1 MPAKSEAEA
10 MQELASLMWNRY
22 FREKVKEELN
32 HELNGY
38 KAEVT
43 NNNGDGTL
51 TVQRPFET
59 TTLTLKAASAL
70 SRAVAGDQ
78 VLIVGMGDKSTA
90 LSNAFILG
98 KTNMQDTRKLAESH
112 WFTLSPGQVLSIGI
126 GGNNYEGQADAL
138 IMPHSNSAGLN
149 GGMLHLSSF
158 DNRSGFHSIT
168 PVYGSTPADL
178 TIASGAGYVSLT
190 NGSTT
195 YNCTLNVVVL
205 GDKYNILSFSV
216 S

>member
-1 MPAKSEAEA
+1 MPTKSEAEA
-10 MQELASLMWNRY
+10 MQELASLMWNRF
-22 FREKVKEELN
+22 FREKVREELN

-43 NNNGDGTL
+43 TNNGDGTL

-59 TTLTLKAASAL
+59 GTLTLKASSLASK
-70 SRAVAGDQ
+70 AVAGDQ

-98 KTNMQDTRKLAESH
+98 KTNMQDTRQLAESK
-112 WFTLSPGQVLSIGI
+112 WFVLSPSQVLTITI
-126 GGNNYEGQADAL
+126 GGNNYDGQADVL

-168 PVYGSTPADL
+168 PVYGSSPTDL

-190 NGSTT
+190 NASAT
-195 YNCTLNVVVL
+195 YNCILNVVVL
-205 GDKYNILSFSV
+205 GDKYNVLSFAV